1 MSQGVIK
8 IIVEKTWK
16 QNFVRKTTIYFVRK
30 PAAEN
35 IVNIKT
41 CKTSTFIA
49 NVASET
55 IDA

>member
-8 IIVEKTWK
+8 IIIEKTWK
-16 QNFVRKTTIYFVRK
+16 QNFLRKTTIYFVRK

-35 IVNIKT
+35 IVNIET